1 MIYPFFVLICPHIIP
16 PHRHMLAQAVLVSVI
31 SLSWVWV
38 GCIDENDEKS
48 LGNASS
54 MSKETG
60 ANVQLG

>member
-1 MIYPFFVLICPHIIP
+1 MFFLGQLSSHYFFGPTDVGP
-16 PHRHMLAQAVLVSVI
+16 VLVSVI

-48 LGNASS
+48 LGNTSNMA
-54 MSKETG
+54 KER

>member
-1 MIYPFFVLICPHIIP
+1 
-16 PHRHMLAQAVLVSVI
+16 MLAQAALVSVI